1 MTDERSFVIVRYMEQ
16 DDNYLSKLQDYY
28 ADNSVLPPY
37 STIMSLLG
45 FKSKSAVAALV
56 ARLKLA
62 QFLEST
68 PEKRLKPGK
77 RFFERP
83 IFDSV
88 RAGLPHPAGD
98 MHHDTITIDEYLVNQ
113 PSRTVLVTVKG
124 DSMIDAGILDGD
136 TVVVEKRASANVGD
150 IVVAIVDNEFTLKR
164 LDREKGR
171 FVLRPANKAYS
182 VIRPGK
188 DLEIFGVVIGLFRKY
203 AVRHSTGARI
213 GARTEIARD
222 RTNRSLPAP
231 VSGVRERAQ

>member
-1 MTDERSFVIVRYMEQ
+1 
-16 DDNYLSKLQDYY
+16 
-28 ADNSVLPPY
+28 
-37 STIMSLLG
+37 MSLLG

-98 MHHDTITIDEYLVNQ
+98 TRHDTITIDEYLVNQ

-124 DSMIDAGILDGD
+124 DSMIDAGIMEGD
-136 TVVVEKRASANVGD
+136 TVVVEKKNMANLGD
-150 IVVAIVDNEFTLKR
+150 MVIAIVDNEFTLKY
-164 LDREKGR
+164 LGKEKNDYI
-171 FVLRPANKAYS
+171 LIPANKAYA
-182 VIRPGK
+182 VIRPK
-188 DLEIFGVVIGLFRKY
+188 DGLEIFGVVVGQFRKY
-203 AVRHSTGARI
+203 K
-213 GARTEIARD
+213 
-222 RTNRSLPAP
+222 
-231 VSGVRERAQ
+231 